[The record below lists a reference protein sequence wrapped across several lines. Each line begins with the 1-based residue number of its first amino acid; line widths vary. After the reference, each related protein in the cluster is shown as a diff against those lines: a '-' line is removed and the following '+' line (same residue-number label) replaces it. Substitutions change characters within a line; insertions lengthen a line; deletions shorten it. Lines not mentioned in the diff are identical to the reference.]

1 MVLDTELDRCA
12 AVIREA
18 FQDVA
23 VQFHLTRDNCPSH
36 TSFVD
41 AEHLRQESV
50 DGFTMFGAYADGIL
64 VGYVSMKEVGDGV
77 WELDHLAVIPAYRH
91 QGIGKALLDRC
102 VTEARRQDATA
113 VKIGIIEE
121 NVRLKTWYLS
131 YGFRHKG
138 TARLGRL
145 PFTVGF
151 MELDIC

>member
-1 MVLDTELDRCA
+1 M
-12 AVIREA
+12 
-18 FQDVA
+18 
-23 VQFHLTRDNCPSH
+23 
-36 TSFVD
+36 
-41 AEHLRQESV
+41 
-50 DGFTMFGAYADGIL
+50 
-64 VGYVSMKEVGDGV
+64 
-77 WELDHLAVIPAYRH
+77 
-91 QGIGKALLDRC
+91 
-102 VTEARRQDATA
+102 TEARRQDATA